1 MLSISSQDVKILILA
16 LVAGLSVNAVL
27 SGLTIAEVELSI
39 FPLISCILSFYCMLQ
54 EYQKRA
60 IEGDLPLLTGAS
72 FIVGA
77 LSYSVCIRVIKPEI
91 GSNFFPLI
99 VCMILIFW
107 MCHKLGLFKK

>member
-1 MLSISSQDVKILILA
+1 MLPISSQDLKILIFSLI
-16 LVAGLSVNAVL
+16 AGLSANALL

-39 FPLISCILSFYCMLQ
+39 FPLLSCVLAFYCMLN
-54 EYQKRA
+54 EYKARA
-60 IEGDLPLLTGAS
+60 MEGDIPLLTGAS

-107 MCHKLGLFKK
+107 ICHKLGLFKR

>member
-1 MLSISSQDVKILILA
+1 MIPISSQDLKILVFSLI
-16 LVAGLSVNAVL
+16 AGLSANALL
-27 SGLTIAEVELSI
+27 SGLTITQIELSI
-39 FPLISCILSFYCMLQ
+39 FPLLSCVFAFYCMLN
-54 EYQKRA
+54 EYKARA
-60 IEGDLPLLTGAS
+60 MEGDIPLLTGAS

-107 MCHKLGLFKK
+107 MCHKLGLFKR

>member
-1 MLSISSQDVKILILA
+1 MLPISSQDSKILIFSLI
-16 LVAGLSVNAVL
+16 AGLSANALL

-39 FPLISCILSFYCMLQ
+39 FPLLSCVLAFYCMLN
-54 EYQKRA
+54 EYKARA
-60 IEGDLPLLTGAS
+60 IEGDIPLLTGAS

-107 MCHKLGLFKK
+107 ICHKLGLFKR

>member
-1 MLSISSQDVKILILA
+1 MLPVSSQNFKILTLA
-16 LVAGLSVNAVL
+16 LIAGLSANALL
-27 SGLTIAEVELSI
+27 SGLTVAQIELSI
-39 FPLISCILSFYCMLQ
+39 FPLLSGVLAFYCMLQ
-54 EYQKRA
+54 EYKTRA
-60 IEGDLPLLTGAS
+60 IEGDIPTLTGAS

-107 MCHKLGLFKK
+107 MCHKLGFFKR